1 MVVSSQEVNCYYY
14 MDEAGIVPDRE
25 DEFPVPDWGVDIKCG
40 KGTDFSYG
48 PWADRQRELI
58 FKFFFPQVNDNIQ
71 NDRKYFCLKIII
83 RFLSLFYQDFQP
95 MLVTQKPRPGEKRQ
109 AKDFVLRLSTEYE
122 STMDILFSKLKETSA
137 VHVTIGQGTNFELRI
152 PW

>member
-1 MVVSSQEVNCYYY
+1 
-14 MDEAGIVPDRE
+14 
-25 DEFPVPDWGVDIKCG
+25 VPDWGIDIKCG

-58 FKFFFPQVNDNIQ
+58 YKFFFPQVKINRN
-71 NDRKYFCLKIII
+71 LKLNVASILL
-83 RFLSLFYQDFQP
+83 FLTFKDYQP
-95 MLVTQKPRPGEKRQ
+95 MVVTEDPRPGEKRQ
-109 AKDFVLRLSTEYE
+109 AKYFVLRLSTEYE
-122 STMDILFSKLKETSA
+122 STMDILFSKLKETNA